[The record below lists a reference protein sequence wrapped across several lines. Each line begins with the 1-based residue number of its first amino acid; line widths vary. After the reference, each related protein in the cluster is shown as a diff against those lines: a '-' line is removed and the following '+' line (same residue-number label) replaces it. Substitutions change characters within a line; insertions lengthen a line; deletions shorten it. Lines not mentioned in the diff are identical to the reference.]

1 MIRLALF
8 MNANTKIPQMEMPKM
23 EMSMLKIWY
32 DVQAWQVQFTGPIKT
47 SENDQ
52 ELKFT
57 FQNIPLLNKH

>member
-32 DVQAWQVQFTGPIKT
+32 DVQA
-47 SENDQ
+47 
-52 ELKFT
+52 
-57 FQNIPLLNKH
+57 

>member
-32 DVQAWQVQFTGPIKT
+32 DIQAWQEQFTGPIKT

-57 FQNIPLLNKH
+57 LQNIPLLNKH